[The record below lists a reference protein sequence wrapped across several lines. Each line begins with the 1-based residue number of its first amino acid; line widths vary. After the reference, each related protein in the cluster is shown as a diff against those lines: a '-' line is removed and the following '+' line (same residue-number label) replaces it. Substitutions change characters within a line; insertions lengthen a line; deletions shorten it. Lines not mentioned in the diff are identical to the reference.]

1 MFCDIFPISKAI
13 CYPIVNV
20 VYSPCIPAPRSLL
33 STVYLPCIYRI
44 CTVFNS
50 AKDTKKAA
58 LFWAAFWNICVCKTG
73 LHTINDYSTI

>member
-1 MFCDIFPISKAI
+1 MLPNCK
-13 CYPIVNV
+13 
-20 VYSPCIPAPRSLL
+20 RSVFSLHTRAKVAVINRI